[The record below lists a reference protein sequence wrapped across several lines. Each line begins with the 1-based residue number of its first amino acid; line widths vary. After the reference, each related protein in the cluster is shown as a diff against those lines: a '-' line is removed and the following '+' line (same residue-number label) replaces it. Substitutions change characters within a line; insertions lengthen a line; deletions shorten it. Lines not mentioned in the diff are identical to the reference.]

1 MSKIPLILKIDS
13 KNYILFNSNK
23 ENQKIFSNIKTYST
37 LSISIE
43 DKNGFEFI
51 AELNKEDKI
60 IKESIKKL

>member
-51 AELNKEDKI
+51 AELDKEDKI

>member
-37 LSISIE
+37 LSISVE

-51 AELNKEDKI
+51 AELDKEDKI

>member
-51 AELNKEDKI
+51 AELDKKDKI

>member
-51 AELNKEDKI
+51 AELDKEDKI
-60 IKESIKKL
+60 IKESIKK

>member
-1 MSKIPLILKIDS
+1 MSKIPLILKINS
-13 KNYILFNSNK
+13 KSYILFNSNK
-23 ENQKIFSNIKTYST
+23 ENQKIFSNIKIYNT
-37 LSISIE
+37 LPISIE